1 MFGFLFVCLP
11 PSNLSLVF
19 SFGLFQFFFSGFGW
33 LTFVVLKRKKRDG
46 FGFWGCFGGCGGIC
60 LSFLLGSSSLFW
72 FSFEKQ
78 CDQTVWVMVMC
89 WVVWTDTKAE
99 EWPEKKKNQ
108 NKTTGIVN
116 SLGRGGKKGEKKI
129 LVPIVAFHWGQKAW
143 VALLNK
149 AQHFWDVWTRAVW
162 GLFGADF
169 CLLLFF
175 LLWLPLI
182 AYMMMCGSPAR
193 VCSVWILF
201 SLCVR
206 MTRGDLWVTSFPS
219 RSPFPARLLW
229 FPSVCF
235 EGQRHRVL
243 CPDFNSSARERCSL
257 HL

>member
-1 MFGFLFVCLP
+1 MWGDLFKLFTWF
-11 PSNLSLVF
+11 VF
-19 SFGLFQFFFSGFGW
+19 S
-33 LTFVVLKRKKRDG
+33 VLVLIWKAMWSDRVSDGDVLGCVNRHKSRKMTRKKKKQTKIKPLG
-46 FGFWGCFGGCGGIC
+46 
-60 LSFLLGSSSLFW
+60 LLTLWEEG
-72 FSFEKQ
+72 EK
-78 CDQTVWVMVMC
+78 
-89 WVVWTDTKAE
+89 K
-99 EWPEKKKNQ
+99 EKKKSLFQ
-108 NKTTGIVN
+108 LLHFTGGRKHEWP
-116 SLGRGGKKGEKKI
+116 SLIKPNISGMSE
-129 LVPIVAFHWGQKAW
+129 LV
-143 VALLNK
+143 
-149 AQHFWDVWTRAVW
+149 AVW

-206 MTRGDLWVTSFPS
+206 MTQGDLWVTSFPS

-235 EGQRHRVL
+235 EGQRHRAL

>member
-33 LTFVVLKRKKRDG
+33 LSFVVLKRKKRDG

-99 EWPEKKKNQ
+99 KWPEKKKN
-108 NKTTGIVN
+108 KIKP
-116 SLGRGGKKGEKKI
+116 LGLLTLWEEGEKKGEKKI

-149 AQHFWDVWTRAVW
+149 AQHFWDVWTRCRLGVVW
-162 GLFGADF
+162 GR
-169 CLLLFF
+169 F
-175 LLWLPLI
+175 LSVAFLSVVVTFDCI
-182 AYMMMCGSPAR
+182 HDD
-193 VCSVWILF
+193 VWITCK
-201 SLCVR
+201 SVLCVNFI
-206 MTRGDLWVTSFPS
+206 FPLCQDDPG
-219 RSPFPARLLW
+219 RPVGHFVPFPFPLSCPFAVVSICLFWGSKAQSALPGFQLL
-229 FPSVCF
+229 C
-235 EGQRHRVL
+235 
-243 CPDFNSSARERCSL
+243 
-257 HL
+257 